1 MSADQFWEGQVPDSN
16 YRWVIVAAG
25 GLIGCVA
32 MGALFALP
40 IFLAPMAAATG
51 WSRTGISGAM
61 TIAFL
66 AMAFSSLFWGSLS
79 DRFGP
84 RLVVLVGAGMM
95 IAALYF
101 ASIVTSLLAF
111 QLLFGLLGGVAV
123 AAFFAP
129 LMAAVTGWFT
139 TQRGLA
145 VSLVSAGIG
154 IAPLTMTPLSAW
166 LVTNYDWRFS
176 MQVLA
181 LITAVI
187 VLPATFLLRRPP
199 ALEQQPA
206 GAPATT
212 AMAADD
218 VDRSDMSTKQ
228 ALLSPPFIILAL
240 TNFFCCATHSGPIF
254 HTVSYAIVC
263 GIPAV
268 MAATIY
274 SVEGITGMFGRVGF
288 GVVADK
294 FGAKNVLVWGLLLQ
308 AIGALGYFFS
318 STLWMFY
325 AAAGFFGFIYA
336 GIMPLYAVLARENF
350 PLRMM
355 GSIIGGTSMAG
366 SLGMASGPVLG
377 GWLYDTTGSY
387 GGLYL
392 TSFAMGIGAFLIAMT
407 FRPFPK
413 TTPHTMGAMAA

>member
-1 MSADQFWEGQVPDSN
+1 
-16 YRWVIVAAG
+16 
-25 GLIGCVA
+25 
-32 MGALFALP
+32 
-40 IFLAPMAAATG
+40 
-51 WSRTGISGAM
+51 
-61 TIAFL
+61 
-66 AMAFSSLFWGSLS
+66 
-79 DRFGP
+79 
-84 RLVVLVGAGMM
+84 
-95 IAALYF
+95 
-101 ASIVTSLLAF
+101 
-111 QLLFGLLGGVAV
+111 
-123 AAFFAP
+123 
-129 LMAAVTGWFT
+129 
-139 TQRGLA
+139 
-145 VSLVSAGIG
+145 
-154 IAPLTMTPLSAW
+154 
-166 LVTNYDWRFS
+166 
-176 MQVLA
+176 
-181 LITAVI
+181 
-187 VLPATFLLRRPP
+187 
-199 ALEQQPA
+199 
-206 GAPATT
+206 
-212 AMAADD
+212 
-218 VDRSDMSTKQ
+218 
-228 ALLSPPFIILAL
+228 
-240 TNFFCCATHSGPIF
+240 
-254 HTVSYAIVC
+254 
-263 GIPAV
+263 

-355 GSIIGGTSMAG
+355 GAIIGGTSMAG

>member
-1 MSADQFWEGQVPDSN
+1 MPDSS

-199 ALEQQPA
+199 ALEQRPA
-206 GAPATT
+206 GAPAA

-240 TNFFCCATHSGPIF
+240 TNFVCCATHSGPIF
-254 HTVSYAIVC
+254 HTVS
-263 GIPAV
+263 
-268 MAATIY
+268 
-274 SVEGITGMFGRVGF
+274 
-288 GVVADK
+288 
-294 FGAKNVLVWGLLLQ
+294 
-308 AIGALGYFFS
+308 
-318 STLWMFY
+318 
-325 AAAGFFGFIYA
+325 
-336 GIMPLYAVLARENF
+336 
-350 PLRMM
+350 
-355 GSIIGGTSMAG
+355 
-366 SLGMASGPVLG
+366 
-377 GWLYDTTGSY
+377 
-387 GGLYL
+387 
-392 TSFAMGIGAFLIAMT
+392 
-407 FRPFPK
+407 
-413 TTPHTMGAMAA
+413 

>member
-1 MSADQFWEGQVPDSN
+1 MQDSP

-25 GLIGCVA
+25 GLIGCIA

-40 IFLAPMAAATG
+40 IFLAPMAEATG

-66 AMAFSSLFWGSLS
+66 AMAVSSLFWGSLS

-84 RLVVLVGAGMM
+84 RLIVLVGAGMM

-101 ASIVTSLLAF
+101 SSVVTSLLAF

-129 LMAAVTGWFT
+129 LMAAVTGWFN

-166 LVTNYDWRFS
+166 LVANYDWRFS
-176 MQVLA
+176 MQVIA

-206 GAPATT
+206 GGPAA
-212 AMAADD
+212 AMPADD
-218 VDRSDMSTKQ
+218 VDRSGMTVKQ
-228 ALLSPPFIILAL
+228 ALTSPPFIILAL

-268 MAATIY
+268 LAATIY
-274 SVEGITGMFGRVGF
+274 SVEGVTGMFGRIGF

-308 AIGALGYFFS
+308 AFGALGYFFS

-325 AAAGFFGFIYA
+325 AAAGIFGFIYA

-355 GSIIGGTSMAG
+355 GTIIGGTSMAG

-392 TSFAMGIGAFLIAMT
+392 TSFAMGVGAFLIAMT

-413 TTPHTMGAMAA
+413 PAQTAGAVAA